1 MPPAKPRS
9 TIATPPAAS
18 AAGLLRR
25 AARRWLPR
33 RLRAEVAIARRHLHD
48 RRGGDSFATRR
59 GEPSDFP
66 HRFEGYELP
75 MIIYPGQE
83 HLAEGKRHNQ
93 RVMAQALDGVR
104 VEPGEVLSLW
114 RCAGRPSARRG
125 YLPGAA
131 IVAGEL
137 TSEDGGATCQLS
149 TVLYNAGLLAGL
161 DVVERH
167 AHSVDVYGEARY
179 FEPGRDATI
188 EYGVLDVR
196 FRNPYPFA
204 VLLELAADDDRVA
217 ASFRAP
223 VADLPGVEIT
233 VDVPPAGDGTWSA
246 HTLRTITPRGTLRGT
261 PAAGEPRREDLGW
274 SVYRV
279 ADDAHFT
286 ATVHA

>member
-1 MPPAKPRS
+1 MPPLKPRS
-9 TIATPPAAS
+9 TFGTPPAVR

-33 RLRAEVAIARRHLHD
+33 RLRAEVAIARRHLRD
-48 RRGGDSFATRR
+48 RRGGDAFATRR
-59 GEPSDFP
+59 GDPSAFP
-66 HRFEGYELP
+66 HRFEGYELA

-131 IVAGEL
+131 VLAGEL

-196 FRNPYPFA
+196 FRNPHPFA
-204 VLLELAADDDRVA
+204 VLIELRADDDRVA

-223 VADLPGVEIT
+223 VADLPAVEIT
-233 VDVPPAGDGTWSA
+233 AERLPVEGGAWRA
-246 HTLRTITPRGTLRGT
+246 RTRRTVTQPG
-261 PAAGEPRREDLGW
+261 GEPRREDLGW

-279 ADDAHFT
+279 GE
-286 ATVHA
+286 

>member
-1 MPPAKPRS
+1 MAVS
-9 TIATPPAAS
+9 D

-33 RLRAEVAIARRHLHD
+33 RLRAEVAIARRHLRD
-48 RRGGDSFATRR
+48 RRGGSSFATRR
-59 GEPSDFP
+59 GDPSGFP

-75 MIIYPGQE
+75 MIIYAGQA

-93 RVMAQALDGVR
+93 RLLAQALDGVR

-125 YLPGAA
+125 YLPAAA

-179 FEPGRDATI
+179 FQPGRDATI

-196 FRNPYPFA
+196 FRNPYPFT
-204 VLLELAADDDRVA
+204 VLLELRADDDRVA

-223 VADLPGVEIT
+223 VADLPAVEIT
-233 VDVPPAGDGTWSA
+233 VDLPPATDGTWRA
-246 HTLRTITPRGTLRGT
+246 HTLRIVAP
-261 PAAGEPRREDLGW
+261 PDGEPRREDLGW

-279 ADDAHFT
+279 PDEAHLM
-286 ATVHA
+286 AAIRA

>member
-1 MPPAKPRS
+1 
-9 TIATPPAAS
+9 
-18 AAGLLRR
+18 
-25 AARRWLPR
+25 
-33 RLRAEVAIARRHLHD
+33 
-48 RRGGDSFATRR
+48 
-59 GEPSDFP
+59 
-66 HRFEGYELP
+66 

-93 RVMAQALDGVR
+93 RLMAHALDGVR

-114 RCAGRPSARRG
+114 RCAERPSARRG

-196 FRNPYPFA
+196 FRNRYPFP
-204 VLLELAADDDRVA
+204 VLLEFTADDDRVA

-223 VADLPGVEIT
+223 VADLPAVGIT
-233 VDVPPAGDGTWSA
+233 VEQPPAEDSTWSA
-246 HTLRTITPRGTLRGT
+246 RTLRTINPRGT
-261 PAAGEPRREDLGW
+261 PPDGEPRREDLGW

-279 ADDAHFT
+279 PDEAHFT
-286 ATVHA
+286 AAVRA

>member
-1 MPPAKPRS
+1 MPPLKPRS
-9 TIATPPAAS
+9 AIATPPAAS
-18 AAGLLRR
+18 APSLLRR

-33 RLRAEVAIARRHLHD
+33 RLRAEVAIARRHLRD
-48 RRGGDSFATRR
+48 RRGGDTFATRR
-59 GEPSDFP
+59 GDPSAFP

-93 RVMAQALDGVR
+93 RLLAQALDGVR

-131 IVAGEL
+131 IVAAEL

-223 VADLPGVEIT
+223 VADLPAIEIT
-233 VDVPPAGDGTWSA
+233 VEVPPAGDGTWSA
-246 HTLRTITPRGTLRGT
+246 RTLRAITPPGTPRGTPPGR
-261 PAAGEPRREDLGW
+261 EPRREDLGW

-279 ADDAHFT
+279 ADDARFT
-286 ATVHA
+286 ATVRA

>member
-1 MPPAKPRS
+1 MPAQAGP
-9 TIATPPAAS
+9 
-18 AAGLLRR
+18 GLLRR

-33 RLRAEVAIARRHLHD
+33 RLRAEVAIARRHLRD
-48 RRGGDSFATRR
+48 RRRAVPFATRR
-59 GEPSDFP
+59 GDASDFP
-66 HRFEGYELP
+66 HAFEGYALP
-75 MIIYPGQE
+75 MTIYPGQE

-93 RVMAQALDGVR
+93 RLMAAALDGVL

-137 TSEDGGATCQLS
+137 TAEDGGATCLLS

-167 AHSVDVYGEARY
+167 AHSVDQYGEARY

-188 EYGVLDVR
+188 EYGVLDLR
-196 FRNPYPFA
+196 FGNPYPFA
-204 VLLELAADDDRVA
+204 VLLELTSDDERVA
-217 ASFRAP
+217 ATFHAP
-223 VADLPGVEIT
+223 VAELPAVE
-233 VDVPPAGDGTWSA
+233 VAVELPPAGAEAWSA
-246 HTLRTITPRGTLRGT
+246 RTLRTVTPSG
-261 PAAGEPRREDLGW
+261 GEPRREDLGW

-279 ADDAHFT
+279 PDAQHRES
-286 ATVHA
+286 AARA